1 MPSLADHRER
11 ARGSPPNWTRPYQF
25 ILHGDWAAQVG
36 PQSPF
41 TFQSL
46 PNSLIASTT
55 QVPAPRSW
63 RSPHPHRFRV
73 PPRPGNLP
81 SIVLFSPVPFRQ
93 PIFFSAISNIQAA
106 MAAFVPAG
114 LLPCRTTWAAGC
126 SPCPRRAHAP
136 RAAATPP
143 PCPPPVRP
151 TRRQLLSVAAATIAA
166 AAVSGDGLLVTPPPA
181 AASGD
186 GSTLVESLGEA
197 RAARNGLEALEL
209 LAYGSDGDAVAVAD
223 MSDLRGRLRAA
234 PLNRIRPACFALLR
248 DATAPGGV
256 AATGPARAEIDRAY
270 KRLIGAVERLD
281 STSLRAGRGQ
291 IRGGGG
297 GTDVQ
302 AAYKD
307 AVEGYGQF
315 MAIVDPT
322 GRQ

>member
-1 MPSLADHRER
+1 
-11 ARGSPPNWTRPYQF
+11 
-25 ILHGDWAAQVG
+25 
-36 PQSPF
+36 
-41 TFQSL
+41 
-46 PNSLIASTT
+46 
-55 QVPAPRSW
+55 
-63 RSPHPHRFRV
+63 
-73 PPRPGNLP
+73 
-81 SIVLFSPVPFRQ
+81 
-93 PIFFSAISNIQAA
+93 
-106 MAAFVPAG
+106 MAAFVPAS
-114 LLPCRTTWAAGC
+114 LLPCRATRAGGRVPC
-126 SPCPRRAHAP
+126 SRRAHAL

-143 PCPPPVRP
+143 PPLPPVRS
-151 TRRQLLSVAAATIAA
+151 TRRQLLSVTAATIAA
-166 AAVSGDGLLVTPPPA
+166 AAVSGNGLPSPPA

-256 AATGPARAEIDRAY
+256 AATGAARTEIDRAY

-281 STSLRAGRGQ
+281 NTSLRAGRGQ

-302 AAYKD
+302 AAYQD
-307 AVEGYGQF
+307 AVEGYDQF